1 VTEYDWLLLTFGVWF
16 RRCLCFIDNSF
27 HIKLPSLE
35 LFVTHNLFIVS
46 KFPIGMACLPFL
58 FLLTISKI
66 LTSKI
71 KVFGHCPFASENLSH
86 HKVFLMIN
94 FVRAWVPKLS
104 RVNIALLLLVEI
116 EERQGVIVVWWAILT
131 HVISILDVGL
141 CLLSRTNE

>member
-1 VTEYDWLLLTFGVWF
+1 
-16 RRCLCFIDNSF
+16 
-27 HIKLPSLE
+27 
-35 LFVTHNLFIVS
+35 
-46 KFPIGMACLPFL
+46 
-58 FLLTISKI
+58 
-66 LTSKI
+66 
-71 KVFGHCPFASENLSH
+71 
-86 HKVFLMIN
+86 MIN